1 MVNKVKT
8 ILPTENNEINRPLP
22 KFQLNIY
29 KCSLCDNVFSNLEDL
44 NAHIANGL
52 DFCSGFGKLEDDDPQ
67 LEMKLGCNIVCDI
80 CHTAF
85 VNIQEFENHYKLHQ
99 EAIFEVKSENYFLKG
114 QKDLPGV
121 WSEIQKI
128 KNEKIAEEDVSLP
141 YSKGE
146 RKFYKQSY
154 YKGSM
159 TTDILGVSRAEINL
173 ENNSTSS
180 EKDKGKGKLHALK
193 IPTI

>member
-22 KFQLNIY
+22 KFELNIY

-67 LEMKLGCNIVCDI
+67 LEMKLECNIVCNI

-85 VNIQEFENHYKLHQ
+85 VNIQEFENHSKLHQ
-99 EAIFEVKSENYFLKG
+99 EATLEVTSENYFLKG
-114 QKDLPGV
+114 HV
-121 WSEIQKI
+121 
-128 KNEKIAEEDVSLP
+128 
-141 YSKGE
+141 
-146 RKFYKQSY
+146 
-154 YKGSM
+154 
-159 TTDILGVSRAEINL
+159 TTA
-173 ENNSTSS
+173 
-180 EKDKGKGKLHALK
+180 
-193 IPTI
+193 